1 MAIGFVDNFKGDKD
15 VGKMMDIIIGFAGNS
30 LKKFDPSR

>member
-1 MAIGFVDNFKGDKD
+1 MAAGFVDNFKGDKD
-15 VGKMMDIIIGFAGNS
+15 GGMMMEMIIKFAGNS